1 MKNLSKLRLVAQ
13 RLVGSTF
20 TTPLEVAR
28 WMLAVQAQDLPAA
41 KWALGIRAPG
51 TKLADVDAALTAGTI
66 VRSWPMRGTL
76 HLTPAEDLKWMLAL
90 ATPRVL
96 AGAKA
101 RQQALKLDDKTFGK
115 ARDVAHKV
123 LAGKKQLTRS
133 ALLEAFNVAKLNAEP
148 HRGYH
153 ILWYL
158 AQTGSICLGPAEGKD
173 QSYVLCHEWIAAP
186 RELAREESLG
196 ELARRYFL
204 SHGPATL
211 KDLARWAKLTMPD
224 ARIALDLAKP
234 ALAHHDGYYFDERT
248 VVPETSTVLAL
259 PAFDEL
265 ILGYEDRT
273 CSLPAEFADRVVP
286 GGNGV
291 FLSTIAVN
299 GEIVGTWAR
308 TQKPKEVVVE
318 ARPFTKLTAVATK
331 GFERAVATY
340 SAFLGKPV
348 RVA

>member
-1 MKNLSKLRLVAQ
+1 MKNLSKLRLFAQ

-51 TKLADVDAALTAGTI
+51 TVLADVDAALTAGTI

-133 ALLEAFNVAKLNAEP
+133 ALL
-148 HRGYH
+148 
-153 ILWYL
+153 
-158 AQTGSICLGPAEGKD
+158 
-173 QSYVLCHEWIAAP
+173 
-186 RELAREESLG
+186 
-196 ELARRYFL
+196 
-204 SHGPATL
+204 
-211 KDLARWAKLTMPD
+211 
-224 ARIALDLAKP
+224 
-234 ALAHHDGYYFDERT
+234 DEVWGIDTKISTRT
-248 VVPETSTVLAL
+248 VDAHVKRLREKMGAARDYIETVRGVGYRFAEVPVAEQ
-259 PAFDEL
+259 
-265 ILGYEDRT
+265 LGI
-273 CSLPAEFADRVVP
+273 
-286 GGNGV
+286 G
-291 FLSTIAVN
+291 
-299 GEIVGTWAR
+299 
-308 TQKPKEVVVE
+308 
-318 ARPFTKLTAVATK
+318 
-331 GFERAVATY
+331 
-340 SAFLGKPV
+340 
-348 RVA
+348 